1 MTDLLIQESWG
12 DHDALIIKP
21 PKSRG
26 RVGSPTPAQAVVAG
40 APASPGRAS
49 DDAGGFRLEYGGSL
63 PELTMRY
70 ETYGSLNFA
79 RDNAVLVFH
88 AWTGSAH
95 LAGSYSRETLAA
107 LPTLDQAFGADG
119 WWDELA
125 GPGRMLDT
133 DQKFV
138 ICANHVGSCYGST
151 GPLSINPETGRPY
164 GPEFPMVT
172 VRDLAKAQARL
183 LDFLGIEKV
192 TLLGGSLGG
201 MVAMEFAY
209 LYPERVSKL
218 VVLAAPAVHGP
229 WARAFNRLS
238 REAVL
243 SDPGFKEGHYS
254 EQPLGL
260 QLGRAISMLSFRTP
274 ESFNLRWGQAPER
287 GETYV
292 LYQGEK
298 FAKRFDANAYLT
310 LSQTMDSHDLG
321 RGRGGVAK
329 ALERLRPIPS
339 LWVGIDSDVL
349 YTAAEVKEAA
359 VLAGGRYVEIK
370 SPHGHDAFLI
380 ETDQV
385 ERILAEFI

>member
-1 MTDLLIQESWG
+1 MSELLIQEAWG
-12 DHDALIIKP
+12 DHEALLIKP

-26 RVGSPTPAQAVVAG
+26 RVESPIPAQAMVAQ
-40 APASPGRAS
+40 
-49 DDAGGFRLEYGGSL
+49 DFRLEYGGTL
-63 PELTMRY
+63 PQVHLRY
-70 ETYGSLNFA
+70 ETYGGLNLS

-95 LAGSYSRETLAA
+95 LAGSYTHETLAS
-107 LPTLDQAFGADG
+107 LPKLDQAFGSEG

-133 DQKFV
+133 DSHFV
-138 ICANHVGSCYGST
+138 ICANHIGSCYGST
-151 GPLSINPETGRPY
+151 GPLSLDPQTGQPY
-164 GPEFPMVT
+164 GPEFPLVT
-172 VRDLAKAQARL
+172 VRDLARAQARL

-201 MVAMEFAY
+201 MVALEFA
-209 LYPERVSKL
+209 LLFPERVNKL

-238 REAVL
+238 REAIL
-243 SDPGFKEGHYS
+243 GDPSYQGGHYS

-260 QLGRAISMLSFRTP
+260 QLGRAIAMLSFRSP
-274 ESFNLRWGQAPER
+274 DSFNLRWSEKPER
-287 GETYV
+287 GESYV

-298 FAKRFDANAYLT
+298 FIKRFDANAYIV
-310 LSQTMDSHDLG
+310 LSHSMDSHDLG
-321 RGRGGVAK
+321 RGRGGVAA
-329 ALERLRPIPS
+329 ALARLRGIPS
-339 LWVGIDSDVL
+339 LFVGINSDVL
-349 YTAAEVKEAA
+349 YTAAEVREMAR
-359 VLAGGRYVEIK
+359 LAGGRYAEIR

-385 ERILAEFI
+385 ERILGDFV

>member
-1 MTDLLIQESWG
+1 MTELLIQEAWG
-12 DHDALIIKP
+12 DHEALLIKP

-26 RVGSPTPAQAVVAG
+26 RVVPPVPAQALV
-40 APASPGRAS
+40 
-49 DDAGGFRLEYGGSL
+49 AGGFRLEYGGTL
-63 PELTMRY
+63 PEVNLRY
-70 ETYGSLNFA
+70 ETYGGLSLE

-95 LAGSYSRETLAA
+95 LAGSYNHETLAA
-107 LPTLDQAFGADG
+107 LPKLDQAFGSEG

-133 DQKFV
+133 DSHFV
-138 ICANHVGSCYGST
+138 ICANHLGSCYGST
-151 GPLSINPETGRPY
+151 GPLSLNPETGQAY
-164 GPEFPMVT
+164 GAEFPLVT
-172 VRDLAKAQARL
+172 VRDLAKAQAKL

-201 MVAMEFAY
+201 MVALEFA
-209 LYPERVSKL
+209 LLFPERVSKL

-243 SDPGFKEGHYS
+243 SDPTYQDGNYA

-260 QLGRAISMLSFRTP
+260 QLGRAIAMLSFRSP
-274 ESFNLRWGQAPER
+274 DSFNLRWSENPQR
-287 GETYV
+287 GESYV

-298 FAKRFDANAYLT
+298 FIKRFDANAYIV
-310 LSQTMDSHDLG
+310 LSHTMDTHDIG
-321 RGRGGVAK
+321 RGRGGVTA
-329 ALERLRPIPS
+329 ALERLKNIPS
-339 LWVGIDSDVL
+339 LFVGVNSDVL
-349 YTAAEVKEAA
+349 YTAAEVREMARIA
-359 VLAGGRYVEIK
+359 QGRYAEIR

-385 ERILAEFI
+385 ERILADFV